1 MIYKVKSTLR
11 SLRIM
16 ALLEACDAKMAAMS
30 MARSAQ
36 LTYIHVKAFSGPSP
50 LD

>member
-1 MIYKVKSTLR
+1 
-11 SLRIM
+11 M

-36 LTYIHVKAFSGPSP
+36 LTYIHVTAFSGPSL